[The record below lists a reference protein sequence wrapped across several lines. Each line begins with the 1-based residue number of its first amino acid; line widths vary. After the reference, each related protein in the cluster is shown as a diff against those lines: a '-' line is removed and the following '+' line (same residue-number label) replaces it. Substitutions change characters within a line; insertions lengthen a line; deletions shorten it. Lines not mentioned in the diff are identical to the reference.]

1 MARILVVDDDALVR
15 ATVASALQRVGHEIV
30 EAQNGLEA
38 MATIERT
45 SLDLVISDIIMPE
58 VDGIGLLLR
67 LRKQHPSLRVIVIS
81 GGGRIHKSDFLR
93 MATTLGAD
101 MSLAKPFT
109 PEQLRKAVDTVLARK
124 RPDGGAA

>member
-15 ATVASALQRVGHEIV
+15 ATVSSALQRVGHEV
-30 EAQNGLEA
+30 LEAQNGLEA
-38 MATIERT
+38 IATVEQ
-45 SLDLVISDIIMPE
+45 SKVDLVISDIIMPE

-109 PEQLRKAVDTVLARK
+109 PDQLRKAVDSVLGRQ
-124 RPDGGAA
+124 GGGGTAS